1 MIPRNPRTR
10 ATPFAL
16 ALLIP
21 SLLGGCFSDDATSP
35 PKAPLDP
42 ANPFRATAIRVHPL
56 TQIVPGSD
64 GSPEIICHLELL
76 DRWGDST
83 KSLGDLT
90 IRLFG
95 PKPGSAGDVEV
106 SRWDLDLT
114 NLDDNAALF
123 DPATRTYRLQLAGG
137 PAWLAGFVA
146 GTQPGTVR
154 RIILQASLSSLGRT
168 LTDDYVID
176 RR

>member
-1 MIPRNPRTR
+1 MTLRTPRTGLTLLV
-10 ATPFAL
+10 AA
-16 ALLIP
+16 LIP
-21 SLLGGCFSDDATSP
+21 AALGGCLSDGATDA
-35 PKAPLDP
+35 PKAAIDP
-42 ANPFRATAIRVHPL
+42 NNPFRATAIRVHPL
-56 TQIVPGSD
+56 TQIVPGND
-64 GSPEIICHLELL
+64 GNPEIICHVELL

-95 PKPGSAGDVEV
+95 PKAGSAGDVEV
-106 SRWDLDLT
+106 SRWDPDLT

-137 PAWLAGFVA
+137 PAWLSGFISGA
-146 GTQPGTVR
+146 QPGNVR
-154 RIILQASLSSLGRT
+154 RAILQASLSSLGRT